1 MCSVQAMRKIALS
14 LGVMKLLSGN
24 GSQTLMNQ
32 KKMRKFSSFMAAAV
46 AMLAAVSCNKEI
58 NNIDPVTP
66 GADAVVYTAYVDG
79 AETKTSLGA
88 YDEVNDKTA
97 AQWDAND
104 QITIHNGTQGY
115 TFTASEINGGSAK
128 FTYVG
133 NDFNAGEGVMAVY
146 PGCTEA
152 DPAAKTVKAYIPTY
166 QGVVAGDYKA
176 EAALAVAYADANT
189 STLNFKNACAI
200 LKFTVKENN
209 IKGIEFYGNNNEA
222 ITGNMLVSLNSD
234 NTIKSVGGLDT
245 VFEEGKPE
253 EWTGKGTWIKCYSED
268 PDWCFNV
275 GETYYAVVAPC
286 NFTKGVSINFFY
298 DDGNSGE
305 NKVEKVMTTDKPFNL
320 EANTILD
327 LGELEY
333 IEPDLSN
340 ENWGVVGSFTNWA
353 DNNDVEMNVEGNWYI
368 ARDVEMPAGSEFKFR
383 TDGKWGTELTYSG
396 SISAGQEYT
405 VAAGSGNIV
414 VNAGAVYDV
423 YLSPSSKKMK
433 IVKVGD
439 ISPDAKGT
447 WSLTGSFSSWDAA
460 SKAYPMIAE
469 GKWFICRNFKLDA
482 AAEVKL
488 VENYSW
494 DSNRGGTWAGK
505 DKAIAVT
512 FNGANI
518 AVPKGTYD
526 VYMNADKTTVYF
538 MTSGNVPSI

>member
-1 MCSVQAMRKIALS
+1 
-14 LGVMKLLSGN
+14 
-24 GSQTLMNQ
+24 MNQ

-66 GADAVVYTAYVDG
+66 DTDAVVYTAYVDG
-79 AETKTSLGA
+79 AETKTYLGGTTG
-88 YDEVNDKTA
+88 EGISKQTA
-97 AQWDAND
+97 ALWAAND
-104 QITIHNGTQGY
+104 AITIHNGETAY
-115 TFTASEINGGSAK
+115 TFTTKDNATSAAK
-128 FTYVG
+128 FEYDMQNG
-133 NDFNAGEGVMAVY
+133 EYDAGEGVMAVY
-146 PGCTEA
+146 PASNTTTA
-152 DPAAKTVKAYIPTY
+152 DVVNKTVTAMIPTY
-166 QGVVAGDYKA
+166 QPSRDNNFSEGAVPS
-176 EAALAVAYADANT
+176 VAYTKDQSLA
-189 STLNFKNACAI
+189 FKNAATL
-200 LKFTVKENN
+200 LKFTVKGTNV
-209 IKGIEFYGNNNEA
+209 KGLVFYGNKNEA
-222 ITGNMLVSLNSD
+222 VSGNILVSLNKN
-234 NTIKSVGGLDT
+234 NTIESIEAQKTTITENDVT
-245 VFEEGKPE
+245 ETKYI
-253 EWTGKGTWIKCYSED
+253 TWAKVWANTN
-268 PDWCFNV
+268 DWCFDEEV
-275 GETYYAVVAPC
+275 DYYLAVVPQM
-286 NFTKGVSINFFY
+286 FEKGFAVQLEV
-298 DDGNSGE
+298 DGVGL
-305 NKVEKVMTTDKPFNL
+305 VEVKKLETPYELKP
-320 EANTILD
+320 NTIVD

-333 IEPDLSN
+333 VEPDLSN
-340 ENWGVVGSFTNWA
+340 ENWGIVGSFTNWA

-383 TDGKWGTELTYSG
+383 TDGKWGTELTYSEG
-396 SISAGQEYT
+396 SISAGREYP
-405 VAAGSGNIV
+405 VAAGAGNIV

-518 AVPKGTYD
+518 AVPEGGTYD

-538 MTSGNVPSI
+538 MTPGNVPSI